1 MAANRI
7 ETLRNY
13 FNAGD
18 EPTEAQFY
26 EVMQTIGHK
35 YYQGTQAKT
44 AGFTAAK
51 ERFGHCQHRCTCLW
65 RFG

>member
-26 EVMQTIGHK
+26 EVMQTIGKK
-35 YYQGTQAKT
+35 YYNGISAQT
-44 AGFTAAK
+44 AGFTAAISSGIVAAT
-51 ERFGHCQHRCTCLW
+51 RAI
-65 RFG
+65 